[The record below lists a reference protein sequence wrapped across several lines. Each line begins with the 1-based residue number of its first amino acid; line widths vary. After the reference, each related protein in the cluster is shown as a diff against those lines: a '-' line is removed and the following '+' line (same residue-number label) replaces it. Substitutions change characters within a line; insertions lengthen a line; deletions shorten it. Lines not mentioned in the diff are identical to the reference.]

1 MTKQKGEREEGAGT
15 RRLHSVLDT
24 FSCRTKRYP
33 VSVSIALG
41 DVKFL
46 NMRNRLAI
54 SQQDI
59 LKAVLHNSWR
69 FVWQHL
75 SQLYLLFG
83 PFAVLHD
90 SLPDTW

>member
-1 MTKQKGEREEGAGT
+1 MRVLVGYTI
-15 RRLHSVLDT
+15 LDT
-24 FSCRTKRYP
+24 FSCRHERYL
-33 VSVSIALG
+33 VSVNITLD

-59 LKAVLHNSWR
+59 LKAVLHNSWQ